1 MHKTSILLGG
11 IVLAVAA
18 TATTL
23 SPARSA
29 ETGRERVLR
38 VVLKNRDYRVV
49 DLPPAG
55 PSHGDVRVGNAELY
69 NRSESRRIGS
79 FHLFCVLTDPAD
91 RPRESDELTQ
101 CQYTFRLPAGD
112 ITADGLTRRA
122 SLGDAAAADL
132 QAVTGGTRTYRDVR
146 GHVRLLASREDER
159 RIVLELR

>member
-1 MHKTSILLGG
+1 MHKTPVLLGG

-18 TATTL
+18 TATL

-29 ETGRERVLR
+29 ETGRENVLR

-49 DLPPAG
+49 DLPPTG
-55 PSHGDVRVGNAELY
+55 PSHGDVRVGNAQLY

-91 RPRESDELTQ
+91 QPRENVELTQ

-112 ITADGLTRRA
+112 ITTDGLTRRA

-132 QAVTGGTRTYRDVR
+132 QAITGGTRTYRNVR
-146 GHVRLLASREDER
+146 GQVRLLASRQDER